1 MQKPR
6 LTEVLPGM
14 IDPTIQNFAVGEV
27 RHGLSLIGPAI
38 DCCTIHCVLSG
49 TLHLSLAGRA
59 PIEAPQGS
67 IALLPSGQGYV
78 IAASKDPARAI
89 VPDVNTV
96 FDRGGLTVFD
106 AARRRAGDLR
116 ILMGQITPGAAVML
130 GLNEW
135 LTTPLVED
143 LSEVE
148 VVRAAFSGMREEID
162 RPGIGSGTL
171 AVSVMKTC
179 LVYAMRRLTGRT
191 RVRAPVQVQR
201 LETIVAAIIADP
213 SAAYS
218 VDSLAEQVGISRAT
232 FVRQFGK
239 LTGMSPM
246 EFVMK
251 TRLDRAAELL
261 RTTTIPVKVVA
272 GMIGFQDRSN
282 FSRAFARAFG
292 SHPSD
297 YRQSSELRIDDAL

>member
-1 MQKPR
+1 M
-6 LTEVLPGM
+6 
-14 IDPTIQNFAVGEV
+14 
-27 RHGLSLIGPAI
+27 
-38 DCCTIHCVLSG
+38 
-49 TLHLSLAGRA
+49 
-59 PIEAPQGS
+59 
-67 IALLPSGQGYV
+67 
-78 IAASKDPARAI
+78 
-89 VPDVNTV
+89 
-96 FDRGGLTVFD
+96 
-106 AARRRAGDLR
+106 
-116 ILMGQITPGAAVML
+116 
-130 GLNEW
+130 
-135 LTTPLVED
+135 
-143 LSEVE
+143 
-148 VVRAAFSGMREEID
+148 
-162 RPGIGSGTL
+162 
-171 AVSVMKTC
+171 
-179 LVYAMRRLTGRT
+179 
-191 RVRAPVQVQR
+191 
-201 LETIVAAIIADP
+201 ETIVASISADP